1 MRLVHVRIRLP
12 CIPDDPESLR
22 KAFLSYATP
31 EDGVGH
37 VSVHPGDGGDL
48 TVGFFVTAATLPE
61 AETVAYTVALKAL
74 SGETALQEA
83 YVTSY
88 SAALVPALF
97 DRMLHESGDDGRW
110 TE

>member
-12 CIPDDPESLR
+12 CIPEEPDSLR
-22 KAFLSYATP
+22 EAFLSCATP

-37 VSVHPGDGGDL
+37 ISIHPGDGGDL

-74 SGETALQEA
+74 SGEPALRQA

-97 DRMLHESGDDGRW
+97 DRMLHEPGDDGRW

>member
-1 MRLVHVRIRLP
+1 MVHVRIRLP
-12 CIPDDPESLR
+12 CTPEEPESLR
-22 KAFLSYATP
+22 EAFLSYATP

-37 VSVHPGDGGDL
+37 ISIHPGDGGDL

-74 SGETALQEA
+74 SGEPALRQA

-97 DRMLHESGDDGRW
+97 DRMLHEPGDDGRW